1 MTVYV
6 RTAVLGLLLGVF
18 APGAHTSALAQGAY
32 RQEADGIA
40 IYFGIVPAELVR
52 GHPREHP
59 ESGMHGG
66 APVGESHLMVALF
79 DAKTG
84 ARITNATVVAHVSG
98 TGVRKLEKTLE
109 PMTVAGAVTFGN
121 YFNLTGSGPYRFE
134 LQVLLP
140 GRSTAIRTR
149 FEWARS

>member
-1 MTVYV
+1 MCTGHAV
-6 RTAVLGLLLGVF
+6 RKCLLAAFALLLPFAASAGGYQQVVDGV
-18 APGAHTSALAQGAY
+18 
-32 RQEADGIA
+32 A
-40 IYFGIVPAELVR
+40 IYFGMVPAELVR

-84 ARITNATVVAHVSG
+84 ARIPKATIVANV
-98 TGVRKLEKTLE
+98 TGGGGAKLDKQLE
-109 PMTVAGAVTFGN
+109 PMTVAGALAFGN
-121 YFNLTGSGPYRFE
+121 YFYLTGSGPYRID
-134 LQVLLP
+134 LQILLP
-140 GRSTAIRTR
+140 GRNETIRAS

>member
-1 MTVYV
+1 M
-6 RTAVLGLLLGVF
+6 RTERLDRLRLLGVL
-18 APGAHTSALAQGAY
+18 AMLLPLAAHAVSYQ
-32 RQEADGIA
+32 QVADGLA

-66 APVGESHLMVALF
+66 TPVGESHLMVALF

-84 ARITNATVVAHVSG
+84 ARVTKATIVANV
-98 TGVRKLEKTLE
+98 TGGGGAKLDKQLE
-109 PMTVAGAVTFGN
+109 PMTVAGALTFGN
-121 YFNLTGSGPYRFE
+121 YFYLSGSGPYRVD
-134 LQVLLP
+134 LQILLP
-140 GRSTAIRTR
+140 GRNTTIRAH